1 MILQKLEVF
10 NVRNLLHVSIL
21 PSPRINLIYGKNGS
35 GKSSLLEAIYILGR
49 AKSFRSS
56 SIRPVIKSSNDN
68 LVVSAKAQQQNGEVH
83 QLGVKLDV
91 KNITIRINQE
101 NCKRRSDLAYALPL
115 QIIHPKSYKLL
126 DAGPQLR
133 REFIDWGV
141 FNLQDEFLHVWRKYK
156 KALAQRN
163 QLLKKK
169 FTRQLHGWDREL
181 VQHGLI
187 VADFRRQYITLLQ
200 PLFVDIAREFMDFNK
215 LKIQFV
221 PGWDRKK
228 DFSLALQDDIDKDL
242 RFGITHSGPHRGD
255 FLVSMDNKQVKDFVS
270 RGQLKLLVLALQ
282 LAQVKLLYQK
292 CSKIGCILIDDVTSE
307 LDCSNRAKLLHFLSD
322 LQAQVFLTA
331 TELNEFGDLSQ
342 LCEYHVFHVE
352 HGNIKPV

>member
-1 MILQKLEVF
+1 MNLHKLEIF
-10 NVRNLLHVSIL
+10 NVRNLLHVSIE
-21 PSPRINLIYGKNGS
+21 PSPRINLVYGKNGS
-35 GKSSLLEAIYILGR
+35 GKSSLLEAIFILGR
-49 AKSFRSS
+49 AKSFRSA
-56 SIRPVIKSSNDN
+56 SIRPVINSANEN
-68 LVVSAKAQQQNGEVH
+68 LVVSAKTLLQNEEVYH
-83 QLGVKLDV
+83 IGIKLDV
-91 KNITIRINQE
+91 KSITIRINQE
-101 NCKRRSDLAYALPL
+101 SKKRRSDLAYALPL

-141 FNLQDEFLHVWRKYK
+141 FNLYDAFLNAWRKYK

-169 FTRQLHGWDREL
+169 QIPQLSGWDREL

-187 VADFRRQYITLLQ
+187 VADYRKHYITLLQ
-200 PLFVDIAREFMDFNK
+200 PLFIEIARQFLDFNE

-221 PGWDRKK
+221 SGWDTKK
-228 DFSLALQDDIDKDL
+228 DFSLALQDDIDKDM
-242 RFGITHSGPHRGD
+242 RYGITHSGPHRGD
-255 FLVSMDNKQVKDFVS
+255 FLVSMDNKQVKEFVS

-282 LAQVKLLYQK
+282 LAQVKLLNQK
-292 CSKIGCILIDDVTSE
+292 CSKIGCVLIDDVTSE
-307 LDCSNRAKLLHFLSD
+307 LDYSNRAKLLRFLSD
-322 LQAQVFLTA
+322 LNVQVFLTA

-342 LCEYHVFHVE
+342 LSEYHVFHVE